1 VKCSAAAREN
11 RGSARRAAYDAA
23 VRGLLVLLMFAACYT
38 PSIATGVA
46 CAPNGACPDGQ
57 TCAGTVCVLTGAPAD
72 AGTDADASSA
82 GDRDGDSVMN
92 ANDNCPDVANTD
104 QGDEDSDQ
112 IGDRCDLCPQL
123 PGGSTADADGD
134 AIGDACDPNPGV
146 RDATWLFEGFHGSL
160 PVWPGSNLWRSSTDS
175 IRVAA
180 AGEPAPDSEYLVL
193 PLNAEGR
200 TYDNYSTAITITV
213 EQVAAGSEKGLGVVL
228 RRHGGRRDV
237 VRARRAQRRPRPV
250 AGRRSR
256 PRPAGRLRVDH
267 RRDVHPPA
275 GAPRIDLPLRR
286 RRPAGRDDGVGHVA
300 GGAAHR
306 REHRYLGVRRDRA
319 VPLGQRRRPGAVTL

>member
-213 EQVAAGSEKGLGVVL
+213 EQVAAGSEKGLGVEYFDGTEDVGMWCEL
-228 RRHGGRRDV
+228 GELNGGRVLWLADDLDLD
-237 VRARRAQRRPRPV
+237 QRV
-250 AGRRSR
+250 AY
-256 PRPAGRLRVDH
+256 AWTT
-267 RRDVHPPA
+267 
-275 GAPRIDLPLRR
+275 GATYILQL
-286 RRPAGRDDGVGHVA
+286 
-300 GGAAHR
+300 
-306 REHRYLGVRRDRA
+306 VRRGSTYRCDVGGPQGA
-319 VPLGQRRRPGAVTL
+319 TTVSGTSPVVPRTGASTDIWAYGVTAQFLSVSVVGPAP